1 MSSSPEPAG
10 ALLLCR
16 AEPAL
21 VGPAAHLLRRRMLL
35 TQAGDGWSALVPET
49 KPWLDGGADA
59 AHPGDGGVD
68 GEPIDRILGGWAGAL
83 AVGAPWP
90 VLALW
95 WDAERSGFTL
105 ASGFR
110 RPVGY
115 VWLANGTPA
124 GEDEAMRTFAAR
136 LGLDPVLD
144 LQALDALT
152 EPDPEC
158 DARARLQGLLAVLT
172 RAGLTLP
179 AGLTPGEPADRL
191 REVARV
197 QPDAEPV
204 TWSGW
209 RDAMHAELDA
219 VESTGLGPWLRGP
232 RARCLA
238 AAQLATGLPLMA
250 YGLRR
255 RSGGW
260 LAAGAVLLAHG
271 ALGIA
276 YDRMRAAHS

>member
-1 MSSSPEPAG
+1 MPSSPEPAG

-16 AEPAL
+16 ADPAA
-21 VGPAAHLLRRRMLL
+21 VGPAAQLLRERMLL
-35 TQAGDGWSALVPET
+35 APAGPEWSVLVPES
-49 KPWLDGGADA
+49 KPWLAGADGG
-59 AHPGDGGVD
+59 
-68 GEPIDRILGGWAGAL
+68 GEPVDRVLGGWAGAL

-95 WDAERSGFTL
+95 WDADRSGFTL
-105 ASGFR
+105 AAGFR

-124 GEDEAMRTFAAR
+124 GEGEAMRTFAAR

-144 LQALDALT
+144 MQSLDALT
-152 EPDPEC
+152 EPDTEA
-158 DARARLQGLLAVLT
+158 DARARMLGLLAVLT
-172 RAGLTLP
+172 RTGLTLP

-197 QPDAEPV
+197 QPHAESV
-204 TWSGW
+204 EWSGW
-209 RDAMHAELDA
+209 RDAVRAELDV
-219 VESTGLGPWLRGP
+219 VENTSIGPWLRGP

-238 AAQLATGLPLMA
+238 AAQLAAGVPLTLH
-250 YGLRR
+250 GLRR

-260 LAAGAVLLAHG
+260 ITAGALLLVHG
-271 ALGIA
+271 ALGFA
-276 YDRMRAAHS
+276 YDRMRARP

>member
-1 MSSSPEPAG
+1 MPSSEPAG

-16 AEPAL
+16 AEPSV
-21 VGPAAHLLRRRMLL
+21 VGPAAQLLRERMLL
-35 TQAGDGWSALVPET
+35 VRAGREWSALVPEG
-49 KPWLDGGADA
+49 KPWLAGADGA
-59 AHPGDGGVD
+59 
-68 GEPIDRILGGWAGAL
+68 GEPVDRVLGGWAGAL

-95 WDAERSGFTL
+95 WDADRSGFTL

-144 LQALDALT
+144 MQSLDALT
-152 EPDPEC
+152 EPDTEA
-158 DARARLQGLLAVLT
+158 DARARLLGLLAVLT
-172 RAGLTLP
+172 RTGLTLP

-197 QPDAEPV
+197 QPDAEAI

-209 RDAMHAELDA
+209 GDAVHAELDV
-219 VESTGLGPWLRGP
+219 VENSSIGPWLRGP
-232 RARCLA
+232 KARGLA
-238 AAQLATGLPLMA
+238 AAQLVAGAPLA
-250 YGLRR
+250 LYGLRR
-255 RSGGW
+255 RSCGW
-260 LAAGAVLLAHG
+260 LTAGAVLLAHG
-271 ALGIA
+271 ALGFA
-276 YDRMRAAHS
+276 YDRMRAARD